1 MTLLLKIRVYFIF
14 LWAVSSL
21 AMGTSRELQEEW
33 ILTKAPSKT
42 SWKNLLAPIKDF
54 ELLST
59 FGPRERYALVRS
71 KGKSRTKFPKDI
83 ISLQRNYTYEAL
95 EKNDPDFNQSWGL
108 MNEGQNISIL
118 GAGLKGVDVGAVK
131 AWQLGQGSKL
141 GVIAILDSGIDLQHP
156 DLQNNLWLNKLELDP
171 NALDDDHNGFINDL
185 NGWNFVDNTA
195 VVQDDNN
202 HGTAVAG
209 VIAADAKNGKGSRGL
224 IENTQLMIV
233 KILDQNGTGTTE
245 RAVRGIEYAVN
256 NGAQVI
262 NASWGGTLFDQ
273 VLFDTIQWANDKGV
287 LFVCA
292 AGNEPKDN
300 DTDDKP
306 IYPASFHIA
315 NIVSVA
321 AHDSKGEM
329 ASFSSY
335 GKKSV
340 HLAAPG
346 VAIYTPVREGYRF
359 VDGTS
364 FAAPFVAA
372 ASSLLKSFEP
382 NLSPSQLRERLI
394 RNAVPMDYYTKE
406 KLVSGG
412 RLDVFLLLKN
422 IVTPSISAPAEW
434 KRFPKTFESQHPYL
448 NDTHQVFEITQPDA
462 KYLRVH
468 FVKMDLEKGYDKIY
482 LKDRQGKTAITY
494 TGSSEEFW
502 SADVLGDFLKIEL
515 ETDFSNSKWGFA
527 VDSVEYS
534 L

>member
-1 MTLLLKIRVYFIF
+1 MTLLLKIRLSF
-14 LWAVSSL
+14 LLGGMIYSL
-21 AMGTSRELQEEW
+21 ACGASREPQEQW
-33 ILTKAPSKT
+33 ILTKEPSKT

-54 ELLST
+54 ELLNT
-59 FGPRERYALVRS
+59 FGPHERYALVRS
-71 KGKSRTKFPKDI
+71 KGRNRTKLPKEI
-83 ISLQRNYTYEAL
+83 VSLQRNYTYEAL

-108 MNEGQNISIL
+108 LNEGQNISTL

-131 AWQLGQGSKL
+131 AWQLGQSRKL
-141 GVIAILDSGIDLQHP
+141 GVIAILDSGIDLRHP
-156 DLQNNLWLNKLELDP
+156 DLQNNLWFNKLELDP
-171 NALDDDHNGFINDL
+171 NGLDDDHNGFINDL
-185 NGWNFVDNTA
+185 NGWNFADNTA

-209 VIAADAKNGKGSRGL
+209 VLAADAKNGKGSRGL
-224 IENTQLMIV
+224 LENAQLMIV

-245 RAVRGIEYAVN
+245 RAVKGIEYAVN

-300 DTDDKP
+300 DTDDRP
-306 IYPASFHIA
+306 IYPASFHIP
-315 NIVSVA
+315 NVVSVA
-321 AHDSKGEM
+321 AHDSIGEL

-346 VAIYTPVREGYRF
+346 VAVYVPVREGYRF

-394 RNAVPMDYYTKE
+394 KNAVPMDYYTKE
-406 KLVSGG
+406 KLVSAG
-412 RLDVFLLLKN
+412 RLDVFSLLKN
-422 IVTPSISAPAEW
+422 ITTPSIATPTEW
-434 KRFPKTFESQHPYL
+434 KRIPKTIESQHPYL
-448 NDTHQVFEITQPDA
+448 NDTYQVFEITQPDA
-462 KYLRVH
+462 KHLRAH
-468 FVKMDLEKGYDKIY
+468 FTKIDLEKSYDKIY
-482 LKDRQGKTAITY
+482 LKDHQGKIAVTY
-494 TGSSEEFW
+494 TGSSEDFW
-502 SADVLGDFLKIEL
+502 SADVLGDVLKIEL
-515 ETDFSNSKWGFA
+515 VTDFSNPKWGFSIDA
-527 VDSVEYS
+527 VEYS